1 VTDTEQHDDNIVY
14 GAKALKI
21 IARPVYPIVSAYE
34 FEFLKEEE
42 ILQRRMDNCTIYMIV
57 QRPLTYFDNVRLD
70 DSYIY
75 FDITDG
81 TQEPFHCRINL
92 VENEICAVGEPTD
105 IDVLFFTKEPSDEQP
120 FRNVGAI
127 KLFDKDG
134 KFIVWWSPQK
144 ILYEMLVK
152 NLVVETIGDPLAY
165 LDFRVLYVGKAFAQK
180 VWNRLTGHEK
190 MQRILT
196 LEGPIGA
203 SPEARAPFEVSLILL
218 KAMDFDELVVVPDT
232 ALPRRPAT
240 KLASHLINLNQDGA
254 IDAFS
259 LPFIDVG
266 DEALTRD
273 LEAQLIRYFRPEY
286 NEVFFD
292 NYPDIKGGLLSKGY
306 TWSDFEIVGL
316 PAALSTEHGSTS
328 IGYVVKP

>member
-1 VTDTEQHDDNIVY
+1 VNETEPDDDNVVY

-21 IARPVYPIVSAYE
+21 IASPVYPIVSAYE

-42 ILQRRMDNCTIYMIV
+42 VLQQRMDNCTIYIIV

-81 TQEPFHCRINL
+81 TQEPFECRINL
-92 VENEICAVGEPTD
+92 VVNEICAVGEAID
-105 IDVLFFTKEPSDEQP
+105 IDVLFFTKEPNREQP
-120 FRNVGAI
+120 FRDVGAI

-134 KFIVWWSPQK
+134 KFILWWSPQK

-165 LDFRVLYVGKAFAQK
+165 LDFRVLYVGKAFSQK
-180 VWNRLTGHEK
+180 VWQRLTGHEK

-218 KAMDFDELVVVPDT
+218 KAMDFDEMVVVPDT
-232 ALPRRPAT
+232 ALPRIENT
-240 KLASHLINLNQDGA
+240 KLVSHSIDLDQDGA
-254 IDAFS
+254 IEAFS

-286 NEVFFD
+286 NEVFFE

-306 TWSDFEIVGL
+306 SWSDFEIVGL
-316 PAALSTEHGSTS
+316 PAALSTDHASTS
-328 IGYVVKP
+328 VAYVVEH